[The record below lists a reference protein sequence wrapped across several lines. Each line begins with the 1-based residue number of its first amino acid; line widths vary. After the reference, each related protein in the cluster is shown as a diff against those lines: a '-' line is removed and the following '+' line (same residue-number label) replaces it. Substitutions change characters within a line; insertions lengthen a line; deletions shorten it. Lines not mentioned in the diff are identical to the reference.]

1 MEDVPIPHIGES
13 GAPDR
18 ARDQC
23 QPSALFAW
31 VFGRAHLHR
40 CGALDGPGHDAGRD
54 WKCVFRSGRRPGWDT
69 SMCVRA
75 CVFVCSS
82 VLRVHVQLCLVSPA
96 SPGFFRAQ
104 SRSGW
109 IAELW
114 NRIKLHCKTF
124 HTQPQ
129 LQRLTWEMIRVGQQ
143 PPKLRAKGAETRH
156 LVPSCFELAM
166 DFHKHQPHCPWTL
179 RAAVRLAH
187 DHVCGAV

>member
-1 MEDVPIPHIGES
+1 M
-13 GAPDR
+13 
-18 ARDQC
+18 
-23 QPSALFAW
+23 L
-31 VFGRAHLHR
+31 
-40 CGALDGPGHDAGRD
+40 
-54 WKCVFRSGRRPGWDT
+54 
-69 SMCVRA
+69 
-75 CVFVCSS
+75 
-82 VLRVHVQLCLVSPA
+82 
-96 SPGFFRAQ
+96 
-104 SRSGW
+104 
-109 IAELW
+109 AELW

-129 LQRLTWEMIRVGQQ
+129 LQRLTWEMIRVEQQ